1 MSQFKTNLCCS
12 NKQSANFAVN
22 RKEELFSFS
31 ISVHLQVGISSAPH
45 QLHPQSPAEEQ
56 APHGALLVPEQRRR
70 RTQLSQFLHRS
81 DTSLHTSLAKMSH
94 MANPDVSEAEK

>member
-31 ISVHLQVGISSAPH
+31 TSVHLQVGISSAPH

-56 APHGALLVPEQRRR
+56 APRGSTAGTRAEEKENTTL
-70 RTQLSQFLHRS
+70 T
-81 DTSLHTSLAKMSH
+81 
-94 MANPDVSEAEK
+94 VSAQK